1 MYRSIL
7 ASGLALV
14 ALAPA
19 TLAGQAGGDW
29 RYALDRETVAPIS
42 GELTPG
48 AWTYQQMP
56 PGWHLTTT
64 DQGVTL
70 YPNSPMAM
78 QGEWGV
84 EMEFFLF
91 PAPSDDGVGIAL
103 MPTAESEHSGELRL
117 LMRRDGQ
124 LSATV
129 LTSSDTML
137 LATWTSDTGVA
148 AHDGEEIKQYVLRV
162 EHRGD
167 VAGRAAAA
175 LIADRTQCTAPRRR
189 HSRGT
194 GAQPSRVEIRPDQAA
209 GTGAAARSGLI
220 VSWRVATSP
229 SGPHVPRFGRQSVG
243 EARPSLRRPPARSS
257 SC

>member
-14 ALAPA
+14 ALVPA

-117 LMRRDGQ
+117 LMRRDG
-124 LSATV
+124 
-129 LTSSDTML
+129 
-137 LATWTSDTGVA
+137 
-148 AHDGEEIKQYVLRV
+148 
-162 EHRGD
+162 
-167 VAGRAAAA
+167 
-175 LIADRTQCTAPRRR
+175 
-189 HSRGT
+189 
-194 GAQPSRVEIRPDQAA
+194 
-209 GTGAAARSGLI
+209 
-220 VSWRVATSP
+220 
-229 SGPHVPRFGRQSVG
+229 
-243 EARPSLRRPPARSS
+243 
-257 SC
+257 